1 MTMKSTICQG
11 SAFSEVLHLTIVI
24 IVPVFGK
31 LKSPC
36 FRIIISGHNDIVVTI
51 VTTRDWDQGLELGPD
66 IPHGVESAEWRV
78 LACHNCQNVTR
89 EEISEEESGDIC
101 DTVTHN
107 LHTPS

>member
-11 SAFSEVLHLTIVI
+11 SAFSEALHLTIVI

-36 FRIIISGHNDIVVTI
+36 FLFRIIIGGHNDIVVTI
-51 VTTRDWDQGLELGPD
+51 VTTRDWDQGLELDPD

-89 EEISEEESGDIC
+89 EEIRRSLKRNLE
-101 DTVTHN
+101 TFVTQ
-107 LHTPS
+107 